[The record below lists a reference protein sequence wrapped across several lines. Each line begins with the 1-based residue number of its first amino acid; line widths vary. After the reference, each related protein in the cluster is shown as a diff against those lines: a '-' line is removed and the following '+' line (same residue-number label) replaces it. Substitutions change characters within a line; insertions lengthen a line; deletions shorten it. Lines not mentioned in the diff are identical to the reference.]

1 MACLADGIPV
11 DSEDDMIY
19 MIWIPH
25 NCRTAMVEAADMVWK
40 EKLFASCQPDILQ
53 VIFVSGFGDHVEMH
67 L

>member
-25 NCRTAMVEAADMVWK
+25 NCRTAMVEVRDMHSTEV
-40 EKLFASCQPDILQ
+40 ANIVCQTIIHA
-53 VIFVSGFGDHVEMH
+53 VF
-67 L
+67 